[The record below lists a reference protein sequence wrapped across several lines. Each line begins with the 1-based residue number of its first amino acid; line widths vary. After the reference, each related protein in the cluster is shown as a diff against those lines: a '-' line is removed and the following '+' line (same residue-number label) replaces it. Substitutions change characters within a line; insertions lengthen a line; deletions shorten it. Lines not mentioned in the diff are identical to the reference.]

1 MVEISLTYD
10 GELRTRAVHGPSG
23 TGLITDAPVDN
34 HGKGE
39 SFSPTDLLATALGSC
54 MLTYVGLTANKHGW
68 DVRGT
73 SVTVHKEMVA
83 DPIRRIGRLTVQ
95 IHIPLALTDQELALI
110 EQAVITCPVKESI
123 SDRIQVPL
131 TITCMPTIN
140 LPGARRGS

>member
-10 GELRTRAVHGPSG
+10 GDLRTRAVHGPSG

-73 SVTVHKEMVA
+73 SVTVRKEMVA
-83 DPIRRIGRLTVQ
+83 DPIRRVGRLTVQ
-95 IHIPLALTDQELALI
+95 IHIPIALTDQELALV

-131 TITCMPTIN
+131 TITCTPTIN
-140 LPGARRGS
+140 LPGVRRGS

>member
-10 GELRTRAVHGPSG
+10 GDLRTRAVHGPSG

-73 SVTVHKEMVA
+73 SVTVRKEMVA
-83 DPIRRIGRLTVQ
+83 DPIRRVGRLTVQ
-95 IHIPLALTDQELALI
+95 IHIPITLTDQELALV

-131 TITCMPTIN
+131 TITCTPTIS